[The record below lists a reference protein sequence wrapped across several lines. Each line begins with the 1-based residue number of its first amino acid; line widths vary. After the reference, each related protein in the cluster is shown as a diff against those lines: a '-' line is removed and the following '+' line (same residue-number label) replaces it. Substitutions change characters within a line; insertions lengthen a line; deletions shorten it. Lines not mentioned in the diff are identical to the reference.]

1 MSGERTR
8 KLRWTDFIGSSIAG
22 ALFIGQI
29 VLCIL
34 FYNWGGLDWLL
45 YLGWAILA
53 VGMVLGWMARVAFQS
68 TGKAL
73 EGESWLHTTVVV
85 GSGIYAVVRHPMYL
99 SFILFIL
106 ALVLISQHWL
116 SAIFGVVAMA
126 LIYIDILKEDRSN
139 VEKFGDAYIRYQ
151 QTVPKA
157 NLILGVIRLLW
168 RGARRG
174 SSARG

>member
-1 MSGERTR
+1 MSEKKSE
-8 KLRWTDFIGSSIAG
+8 KLGWKDFIGSSVAG

-29 VLCIL
+29 VLCVL
-34 FYNWGGLDWLL
+34 FYNWGGLDALL

-53 VGMVLGWMARVAFQS
+53 VGFVLGWMARVAFQRK
-68 TGKAL
+68 GRAR

-85 GSGIYAVVRHPMYL
+85 DSGIYAVVRHPMYL

-116 SAIFGVVAMA
+116 SAVFGVVAMA
-126 LIYIDILKEDRSN
+126 SIYVDILKEDRSN
-139 VEKFGDAYIRYQ
+139 AEKFGDEYKRYQ
-151 QTVPKA
+151 QTVPMA
-157 NLILGVIRLLW
+157 SLCLGVIRLL
-168 RGARRG
+168 RRSARRG